1 MKRIV
6 NSLGNSDPCIWKRDI
21 LTTFINGGIFFI
33 PLDLCMIIIPTDL
46 TLV

>member
-1 MKRIV
+1 MYLEEI
-6 NSLGNSDPCIWKRDI
+6 II

-33 PLDLCMIIIPTDL
+33 PLYLCMLIIPTDL